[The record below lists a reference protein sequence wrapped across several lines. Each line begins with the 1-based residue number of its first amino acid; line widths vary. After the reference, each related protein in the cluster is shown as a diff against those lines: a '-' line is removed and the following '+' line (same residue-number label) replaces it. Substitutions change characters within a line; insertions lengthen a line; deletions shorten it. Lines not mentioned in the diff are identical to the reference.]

1 MSFSR
6 FYFWKAF
13 INSLHFKSILVE
25 RDFCIHVHLFN
36 AFQIK
41 YANPKISFII
51 LFMILH
57 VYNIWFFTTAW
68 ERKLNIHFIK
78 HFVILEKYIFLI
90 RLVYIS
96 YRQDK
101 SFFYRRHVFDTFIIT
116 ERDLN
121 LFLVMHFLWK
131 ISLVVISVFASE

>member
-1 MSFSR
+1 MPMSNTDYSFTSVIIFHVRLNINSSLEVFWKAFTTLIQMSFSK

-41 YANPKISFII
+41 YANPKMSFII

-68 ERKLNIHFIK
+68 ECKLTIHFIK
-78 HFVILEKYIFLI
+78 HFVKLEKYSFL
-90 RLVYIS
+90 
-96 YRQDK
+96 
-101 SFFYRRHVFDTFIIT
+101 
-116 ERDLN
+116 
-121 LFLVMHFLWK
+121 
-131 ISLVVISVFASE
+131 